1 MMAAQWHGGVGT
13 IRGDGG
19 LPEKEELNFCTSSQ
33 TSDQTITHNLDV
45 KLVKKEFPLNKGTSV
60 KLASSVT

>member
-1 MMAAQWHGGVGT
+1 MAWRSWYLVL
-13 IRGDGG
+13 RGDGG

>member
-13 IRGDGG
+13 KGG
-19 LPEKEELNFCTSSQ
+19 WELLEKEELNFCTSSQ